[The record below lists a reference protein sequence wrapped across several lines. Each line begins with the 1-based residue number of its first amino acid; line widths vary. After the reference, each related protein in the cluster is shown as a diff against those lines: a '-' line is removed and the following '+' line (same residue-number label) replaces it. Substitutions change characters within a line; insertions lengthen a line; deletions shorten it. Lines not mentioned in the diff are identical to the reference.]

1 MIFLNNCTTQINNKK
16 KLNNRWSHNN
26 HTTTKKNMLAKR
38 NEMKLLN
45 KFSKQP
51 EWAKL
56 EDLLHKIKQ
65 LNTTQL

>member
-1 MIFLNNCTTQINNKK
+1 
-16 KLNNRWSHNN
+16 
-26 HTTTKKNMLAKR
+26 MLAKR

-56 EDLLHKIKQ
+56 EDLLHKIKKI
-65 LNTTQL
+65 NTTQL